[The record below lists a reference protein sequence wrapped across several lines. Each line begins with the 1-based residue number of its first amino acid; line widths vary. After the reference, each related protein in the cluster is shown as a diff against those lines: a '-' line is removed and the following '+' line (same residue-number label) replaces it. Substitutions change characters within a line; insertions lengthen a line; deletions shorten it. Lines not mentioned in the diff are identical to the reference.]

1 MATTTKVSMFYFYAM
16 NHYDIHNQRKN
27 IEDLKLGDL
36 VQINEIE
43 TDEKIMERFEYE
55 VLHFKIQSKI
65 VRLTKLLETQNM

>member
-1 MATTTKVSMFYFYAM
+1 M